1 MSKPTK
7 TSHQLLAGFPA
18 IYQKIGGEEGLEI
31 ILRDFYQRLTRDALV
46 GYFFDGK
53 DLEHIIQQQKKFLM
67 KAMGATR
74 SYNGKS
80 PAKAHEKLPPIWVGH
95 FDRRLRILEGT
106 LQAHGLCAEDIRT
119 WLDFENSF
127 RNSIISSP

>member
-7 TSHQLLAGFPA
+7 NSLIKFSV
-18 IYQKIGGEEGLEI
+18 IYQKIGKEEGLEL
-31 ILRDFYQRLTRDALV
+31 ILRDFYQRLTQDVLI

-53 DLEHIIQQQKKFLM
+53 DLEHIIHQQKKFLM

-80 PAKAHEKLPPIWVGH
+80 PARAHEKLPPIWKGH
-95 FDRRLRILEGT
+95 FDRRIRILEGT

-119 WLDFENSF
+119 WIDFENAF
-127 RNSIISSP
+127 RDSIISSQ